1 MKTTTKKE
9 ENVMNVANPT
19 AMKENPVLSTEEL
32 FNVEGGEDVDLDA
45 DCYTQQCVIGA
56 NICNNVSTA
65 CVIAN

>member
-9 ENVMNVANPT
+9 ENVMNVAKPT
-19 AMKENPVLSTEEL
+19 EMKENPVLSSEEL
-32 FNVEGGEDVDLDA
+32 FNVEGGEDVDLDE

-56 NICNNVSTA
+56 NICINVSTA